1 MADSDDEIEYEQE
14 KFSIGGF
21 TFEVTTVSY
30 LPISKLMGL
39 QEMSSEISG
48 QKLWCGSIALMEY
61 ILSNPNLITG
71 KQIIELGAGTGV
83 LGMLTKVIGAQSVYM
98 TDYDERSLQHMQND
112 IQHNMIEANIINLNW
127 YHPELSFMDLENPSL
142 MSDIR
147 VVAGD
152 VLYKMALVEPFFK
165 VVKSF
170 LSSKE
175 AFLLLCHVPRAGVEH
190 RHVLEAILSA
200 ELQVEIIPTEE
211 WLKGAC
217 LEYCPR
223 DDNQRAQVYRIFK

>member
-71 KQIIELGAGTGV
+71 KQIIELGA
-83 LGMLTKVIGAQSVYM
+83 
-98 TDYDERSLQHMQND
+98 DYDERSLQHMQND